1 MKPTSAAAIDMRV
14 NAIAFSLIAW
24 VNDSGVGI
32 GDKEALDLTLE
43 YMSDENGAIV
53 SGGTSLFQFMY
64 VCT

>member
-14 NAIAFSLIAW
+14 NAIAFSLISW

-53 SGGTSLFQFMY
+53 S
-64 VCT
+64 